1 MIRMFFI
8 LLFSFYSGYVSTA
21 EIEKCSETIIVI
33 ERIAPQYPTDVM
45 EEKKLQFVRM
55 AFNISPEGKVSD
67 VKVLELSNRRFGR
80 TAIRTIKKWLFEPQV
95 ELCRHEMKI
104 EWILS
109 E

>member
-1 MIRMFFI
+1 MIHMFLI
-8 LLFSFYSGYVSTA
+8 LLFSFSSGYVSAA
-21 EIEKCSETIIVI
+21 EIVKCSETIKVI

-45 EEKKLQFVRM
+45 EEKKVQFVRM

-67 VKVLELSNRRFGR
+67 VKVLELSNGRFGR

-95 ELCRHEMKI
+95 KLCRHEIKL